1 MDSSSNKTLLNT
13 GNDIFHIIPFDSGLT
28 FFDELSLN
36 NKDSLSCINMYLD
49 LLSDKINKSGFELF
63 SNISAIN
70 DNGDYKVEDKIMCAE
85 AICYIK
91 LITGLYCYILQSGIA
106 VFLCADFNSSK
117 FSKSTMQKL
126 SKQSQ
131 CLQLGYRKV
140 YGQKALLNPS
150 YDTKVFSKEKELMY
164 QLMDDIWATT
174 KEVARK
180 YPKKYLRKNSSN
192 LDYKHHGFSYV
203 LSIYLINKDTI
214 SQNELLN
221 LMYSSYWR
229 QVLDEEKW
237 PQIEDDIKKTVIK
250 TTNYIDNGNNY
261 QIHFSW
267 TGVAI
272 VSPKSFNC
280 FKDVLDDSV
289 VSNVVKAEN
298 YVQSRWFLG
307 DSCLDN
313 FKLDKK
319 INLEKIISIQNEL
332 EFIEAELDNT
342 TSANMTS
349 FYKKVTAKIVETS
362 EIKSLYSSVIRQV
375 KVQASLSRAKI
386 EKSKR
391 RSLFVSSILVSIF
404 TAFSM
409 YKSINEFLN
418 SGFDTRNV
426 ILFITTCLLAFGLVV
441 FEYINSKRS

>member
-1 MDSSSNKTLLNT
+1 MDSSSDKTLLST

-36 NKDSLSCINMYLD
+36 NKDSFSCINMYLD
-49 LLSDKINKSGFELF
+49 LLSNKINKRGFELF
-63 SNISAIN
+63 RNISVIN
-70 DNGDYKVEDKIMCAE
+70 DDGDYKFEDKIMCAE

-91 LITGLYCYILQSGIA
+91 LISGLYCYILQSGIA

-117 FSKSTMQKL
+117 FSKSTMQRL

-140 YGQKALLNPS
+140 YGQRALLDKT
-150 YDTKVFSKEKELMY
+150 YDTKVFSKEKKLMY

-174 KEVARK
+174 NEVARK

-192 LDYKHHGFSYV
+192 LYYKNHGFSYV

-221 LMYSSYWR
+221 LMYSSSWS

-237 PQIEDDIKKTVIK
+237 PQIEDSIKKPIVK
-250 TTNYIDNGNNY
+250 TTNDIDIGHY

-319 INLEKIISIQNEL
+319 TNLEKIISIQNEL
-332 EFIEAELDNT
+332 EFIEAELDNK
-342 TSANMTS
+342 TSANMTT
-349 FYKKVTAKIVETS
+349 FYKEVTAKIVETS

-375 KVQASLSRAKI
+375 KVQASLTRAKI
-386 EKSKR
+386 EDSKR
-391 RSLFVSSILVSIF
+391 RSLFVSSILVAIF

-418 SGFDTRNV
+418 SGFDARNV
-426 ILFITTCLLAFGLVV
+426 TLFVITCLLAFGLVV